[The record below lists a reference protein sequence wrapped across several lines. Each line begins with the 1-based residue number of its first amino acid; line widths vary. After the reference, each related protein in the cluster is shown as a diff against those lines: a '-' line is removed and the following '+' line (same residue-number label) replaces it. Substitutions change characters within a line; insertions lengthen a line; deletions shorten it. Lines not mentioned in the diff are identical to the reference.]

1 MSNPSQTEGVMPK
14 KIFQVLRRETFR
26 QTPAWIFFALAGLL
40 INLIAFATALYSM
53 QVYDRVL
60 PRQGTETLIVL
71 TVGVAIA
78 SGLQLFL
85 QKLRSTISHYI
96 VQRIDRNLSV
106 TVYDA
111 LIRTRMDQVPLQAA
125 SFASQL
131 QSYESIRGFL
141 VALMS
146 FGVVDAPYAIL
157 FLIGLFALGGIEVT
171 LVPLILLGILLPF
184 GIIQHL
190 RVRKHASKQFVS
202 GNRKYG
208 FLVESIKSMEWIKA
222 NDLIGVCRR
231 RWRELSESVLHSDL
245 KSREISESTAYFVQ
259 FAQQMAYVGVVAVG
273 AYLAVTQREIT
284 SGTIIAASILAGRI
298 LAPIA
303 SVPMLMVQSAQVKIA
318 AKALD
323 GVLALQK
330 DNDGNNQPLRVQ
342 SLRGEW
348 ELRDMQYTFKDRKQP
363 LLIERM
369 HIKPGERIGIIG
381 PIGVGKSALL
391 KILTG
396 LYPIESGHAEID
408 GISLQLLSR
417 DCLAANIGYFPQSPT
432 LMSGTLRENL
442 TGGRAVPDATLLD
455 ISRQTGLLSLIS
467 SHPRGLDMP
476 IMENGEGLSSGQ
488 RQLVGMTSLLVQ
500 QKKILVLDEPTSSL
514 DGDTEQQC
522 LNAVQQSLGSD
533 GTLILVTHK
542 LGSLALVNRLIVL
555 LPSGKVLDGPR
566 NDVLAYL
573 QNNNSNLTPVPETA
587 TTHDSSSAT
596 SQESN
601 PESSTG
607 DLHRAA

>member
-1 MSNPSQTEGVMPK
+1 MNTPTQASSKPQTK
-14 KIFQVLRRETFR
+14 KILQILKRETFR

-85 QKLRSTISHYI
+85 QKLRSIISHYI

-111 LIRTRMDQVPLQAA
+111 LIRTRMDQIPLQAA

-131 QSYESIRGFL
+131 QSYETIRGFL

-157 FLIGLFALGGIEVT
+157 FLLGLYALGGPEVT
-171 LVPLILLGILLPF
+171 LVPLALLGILLPF

-190 RVRKHASKQFVS
+190 RVRQHASKQFAS
-202 GNRKYG
+202 SNRKYG

-222 NDLIGVCRR
+222 NDLMANCRR
-231 RWRELSESVLHSDL
+231 RWRELSEAVLHSDL
-245 KSREISESTAYFVQ
+245 KSREISESTSYFVQ
-259 FAQQMAYVGVVAVG
+259 FAQQLAYVGVVSVG
-273 AYLAVTQREIT
+273 AYIAVTQRELT
-284 SGTIIAASILAGRI
+284 SGSIIAASILAGRI
-298 LAPIA
+298 LTPIT
-303 SVPMLMVQSAQVKIA
+303 SVPMLMVQAAQVKIA
-318 AKALD
+318 AQALD
-323 GVLALQK
+323 GVLALHK
-330 DNDGNNQPLRVQ
+330 DGEGQTQALRVQ
-342 SLRGEW
+342 ALRGEW
-348 ELRDMQYTFKDRKQP
+348 ELHDMQYSFKDRKQP
-363 LLIERM
+363 LTIEHLRIM
-369 HIKPGERIGIIG
+369 PGERIAIIG

-396 LYPIESGHAEID
+396 LYPIEAGRAEID
-408 GISLQLLSR
+408 GINLQLLSR
-417 DCLAANIGYFPQSPT
+417 SCMAASIGYFPQSPT

-442 TGGRAVPDATLLD
+442 SGGKAISDEKLLET
-455 ISRQTGLLSLIS
+455 SRQTGLLALIS
-467 SHPRGLDMP
+467 SHPRGLDLP

-488 RQLVGMTSLLVQ
+488 RQLIGLTSLLVQ
-500 QKKILVLDEPTSSL
+500 QKKILLLDEPTSSL

-522 LNAVQQSLGSD
+522 LNAVQQSLGND
-533 GTLILVTHK
+533 GTLLLVTHK
-542 LGSLALVNRLIVL
+542 LSNLSLVNRLIVL
-555 LPSGKVLDGPR
+555 LPNGKFLDGPR
-566 NDVLAYL
+566 NEVLTYL
-573 QNNNSNLTPVPETA
+573 QKN
-587 TTHDSSSAT
+587 
-596 SQESN
+596 
-601 PESSTG
+601 
-607 DLHRAA
+607 